1 MKNIKIALATLTLLI
16 TSCIEEYKIPFE
28 VVSEFESELVI
39 EGRILSGEESVV
51 FVSRT
56 VPFTGGEV
64 EPDSTAISNA
74 QVTIIGENGYESPKA
89 FLTMKTTDTIL
100 THTIWITTPDM
111 PSKPLL
117 MEKHISQNF
126 RHCLTPQKL
135 MM

>member
-89 FLTMKTTDTIL
+89 FFDNENNRKDLSILFSKTSCID
-100 THTIWITTPDM
+100 
-111 PSKPLL
+111 
-117 MEKHISQNF
+117 
-126 RHCLTPQKL
+126 
-135 MM
+135 